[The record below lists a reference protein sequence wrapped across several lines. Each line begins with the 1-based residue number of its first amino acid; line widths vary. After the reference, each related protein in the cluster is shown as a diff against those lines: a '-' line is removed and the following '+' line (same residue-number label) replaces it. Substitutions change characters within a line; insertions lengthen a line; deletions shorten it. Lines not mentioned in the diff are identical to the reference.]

1 MRFPLH
7 FGVLVGIITLEILPS
22 HTALATPAV
31 VSSSQENL
39 QFIPSSEL
47 AKVDEEAREIIHD
60 NFTHYKD
67 FQEIDTTEE
76 IAQQSPPVI
85 LSTTIKLDG
94 NSVSKTT
101 PQKPHFLQPIPTP
114 KLSPEESP
122 LVPTPIPE
130 PSPETNGI
138 PISVQRIE
146 VNGSTVLTSEQIESL
161 TKPLAGKTVYFQ
173 DITNIV
179 NVINQLYAEQ
189 GYTSSRAVLEPQII
203 TNSGVVQ
210 IRIIEGSVEK
220 IEVEGT
226 QRLNPNYVISRIK
239 LGVGTPLNTAKLEEQ
254 LRLLRRDP
262 LFKRVEAKLR
272 PGSGPGKSILVVEA
286 IEHDPLDVTLSVDN
300 YSPPSVGSE
309 RLGVNARYL
318 NVTGIGDIFTASYYH
333 TTTGGA
339 DSFDFTYR
347 VPVNVNNGT
356 LQLRAAPSR
365 NHVTQQP
372 FKALDIHGESQLYE
386 ISYRQPIVRSFREE
400 LALSVG
406 FTYQSGQTFTF
417 AGPTPF
423 GFGPDERGINRT
435 SVIKF
440 GQDYVRWDNKGA
452 WALGSQFSFGTGLLN
467 ATENSDPIP
476 DGHFFSWIGQVQR
489 LQRLSPNNILHI
501 QGEVQL
507 TPDSLLSSQ
516 QFIIGGGESV
526 RGYRQNVRA
535 GDNGVRFSIEDRI
548 TIKQE
553 NLNDGVFE
561 LAPFAELG
569 VVWNA
574 TNNPNYQPKQT
585 FLASVGLGL
594 IWQPNPNLNI
604 RLDYGL
610 PLINLDDRGNNA
622 QDDGFYFSVKYQF

>member
-7 FGVLVGIITLEILPS
+7 FAVLAGIIALEIFPN

-31 VSSSQENL
+31 VSNPQNSPFL
-39 QFIPSSEL
+39 PSPE
-47 AKVDEEAREIIHD
+47 VNQIDEEAQPTIRELKNID
-60 NFTHYKD
+60 ATD
-67 FQEIDTTEE
+67 EIS
-76 IAQQSPPVI
+76 QQSPPAI
-85 LSTTIKLDG
+85 PPEIIQLNG
-94 NSVSKTT
+94 NSVSETT
-101 PQKPHFLQPIPTP
+101 PQSPHFLQPIPKPT
-114 KLSPEESP
+114 LSPEESP
-122 LVPTPIPE
+122 LLPTPTPE
-130 PSPETNGI
+130 PSPETNSI
-138 PISVQRIE
+138 PIFVQRIE
-146 VNGSTVLTSEQIESL
+146 VTGSTVLTSEQIESL

-173 DITNIV
+173 DLTKVV
-179 NVINQLYAEQ
+179 NAINQLYAEQ
-189 GYTSSRAVLEPQII
+189 GYTSSRAILEPQII
-203 TNSGVVQ
+203 TDGGVVQ
-210 IRIIEGSVEK
+210 IRVIEGIVEK

-262 LFKRVEAKLR
+262 LFKRVEAKLS

-286 IEHDPLDVTLSVDN
+286 IEHDPLDVTISIDN

-339 DSFDFTYR
+339 DSFDFTYQ
-347 VPVNVNNGT
+347 VPLNVKNGT
-356 LQLRAAPSR
+356 LQLRAAPSS
-365 NHVTQQP
+365 NHVTQEP

-386 ISYRQPIVRSFREE
+386 ISYRQPIIRSFREE

-406 FTYQSGQTFTF
+406 FAYQSGQTFTF

-452 WALGSQFSFGTGLLN
+452 WALASQFSFGTGLLN
-467 ATENSDPIP
+467 ATENSAPIP
-476 DGHFFSWIGQVQR
+476 DGHFFSWLGEVQR

-516 QFIIGGGESV
+516 QFIIGGGQSV

-553 NLNDGVFE
+553 DLNDGVFE
-561 LAPFAELG
+561 LAPFADLG
-569 VVWNA
+569 FIWNA
-574 TNNPNYQPKQT
+574 ANNPNFQPKQT

-594 IWQPNPNLNI
+594 IWQPNSNLNI

-610 PLINLDDRGNNA
+610 PLVNLDDRGNNA